1 MGWRRK
7 ITTLFNI
14 LLEIL
19 LNAQGQDKGGK
30 AIQIGKEDIKLSLFE
45 DDMIFYLENQNKVN
59 KKNIL
64 DLISRYSKVAEY
76 KVTMEIVNCF
86 PVYQKQTIEIL
97 KYTAT
102 Y

>member
-19 LNAQGQDKGGK
+19 LNAQGQDKGEK

-45 DDMIFYLENQNKVN
+45 DDMIFYLKNQKNVNNN
-59 KKNIL
+59 KKN
-64 DLISRYSKVAEY
+64 SGS
-76 KVTMEIVNCF
+76 N
-86 PVYQKQTIEIL
+86 KQI
-97 KYTAT
+97 
-102 Y
+102 